1 MHRALLALA
10 LSLLLLGCPGE
21 PEEDSFHDRTKLPR
35 PGIVKSPAPRKG
47 TPEGEKNHPER
58 PSISLPGADYRG
70 MPVEETIRKRR
81 STRSYSGK
89 PMELEELS
97 TILFS
102 AQGITGELYGTKL
115 RAAPSAGALYPIEL
129 YAVVHNVRGIAPGL
143 YHYNPFEHSLTQLR
157 EGDLRNEIC
166 NAGLTQE
173 ALRNANVVL
182 ALTAIPERTTRKYG
196 ERGHRYIYMEA
207 GHIAE
212 NALLEAV
219 SLGLGAVPIGA
230 FFDDGLNELLGI
242 DGKQEIS
249 LYLVAVGK
257 I

>member
-1 MHRALLALA
+1 MHRAVLALA
-10 LSLLLLGCPGE
+10 LSFLLLGCPGE

-35 PGIVKSPAPRKG
+35 PGIVKSPAPRTGKTGVEKG
-47 TPEGEKNHPER
+47 YPGL
-58 PSISLPGADYRG
+58 SVMSLPGADYRG
-70 MPVEETIRKRR
+70 MPVEEAIRKRR

-89 PMELEELS
+89 PMEIEELS
-97 TILFS
+97 AILFS
-102 AQGITGELYGTKL
+102 AQGITGELEGTKL

-129 YAVVHNVRGIAPGL
+129 YAVVHNIKGLAPGL

-157 EGDLRNEIC
+157 EGDLRNAIC
-166 NAGLTQE
+166 NAGLMQE

-182 ALTAIPERTTRKYG
+182 VLSAIPERTTRKYG
-196 ERGHRYIYMEA
+196 ERGRRYIYMEA

-230 FFDDGLNELLGI
+230 FSDDSLNDLLGI

-249 LYLVAVGK
+249 LYLVAVGQL
-257 I
+257 